1 MLQKILVLKLFTN
14 RVQPFRTQNMIDCC
28 SVGRFWVQ
36 HQSDQSLKTRR
47 HRWLRWPGDFSN
59 KFSSVIW
66 KRRFPVDHQIKDHAQ
81 RVDVYR
87 FGGIVTVVD
96 FGCHVAS
103 STARC
108 GEYLRPVSCADHCQR
123 EIYDNWDSSSSPV
136 AVVDGFEEYV
146 FGFQVAVGYVFFVE
160 VEKEFEKST

>member
-1 MLQKILVLKLFTN
+1 M
-14 RVQPFRTQNMIDCC
+14 
-28 SVGRFWVQ
+28 
-36 HQSDQSLKTRR
+36 
-47 HRWLRWPGDFSN
+47 
-59 KFSSVIW
+59 
-66 KRRFPVDHQIKDHAQ
+66 
-81 RVDVYR
+81 
-87 FGGIVTVVD
+87 TVVD

-123 EIYDNWDSSSSPV
+123 EIYDNWDSSSSPI

-160 VEKEFEKST
+160 VEKEFEKSA